1 MPYYCLIC
9 NSIFYFYDSDCEHKH
24 HPVARRTKCIRLLLV
39 VSLVSSIISII
50 SGCYHYHLM
59 NPVEPQPQFLLGY
72 IENLQSL
79 YNNLPEV
86 PGIEFLWYNKTA
98 VNFISPVFF
107 KLDIRQNDT
116 DCSEFRFDN
125 LFEYT
130 ALGQRILIQGR
141 PGTGKTTLVNR
152 LTKEWSSGR
161 RNSKVSDC
169 LLLLRVTLK
178 EMERKGPALS
188 LSDLLSMNDNI
199 KTVDKNLVD
208 YLSEPRNAVNLC
220 IIFDGL
226 DEYPPAYND
235 PSNFIYKIIVR
246 EQLPTATVIV
256 FSRPE
261 AYETF
266 FKTSGQ
272 SGYQLYELGGFNC
285 EGINEYVKINI
296 DNDENACRFGSHFNE
311 YPELYKLCAFPLH
324 LAMFVESFKATNVF
338 SSSLTEAYV
347 KSLSKAVKREITR
360 QDLTTSTCSKIR
372 SIYDFSFFQECNS
385 DLADTIANVS
395 RLAFDSF
402 MTYNSTQTRFLSTE
416 VHSYLPSF
424 YTYGLLSLYYGTDE
438 YGTVVKKFSFPHI
451 VVQEFWAAFYVKIIA
466 EVEISEFEEHIFLHP
481 NFFYFVCG
489 MYSSNTAVLEQVF
502 QMLLKFETTRMFYDY
517 TMCGFES
524 GYSDQLLAETYFK
537 VHGTVLDLNNLTRY
551 TPQLVKVKSFINTI
565 HSNITEIVL
574 TQHSPSLRPYVDNI
588 TDLFPNLNIVTI
600 TVTVYENGTTE
611 YPFEFIDNLSLIL
624 TRQRR
629 LLQLKWMLP
638 LNVLIDQ
645 DFFDLFNKSV
655 AIDVRDMNIT
665 LLGSLLDKVPKDLD
679 SYTSCYSTWESWPTI
694 NLSPYTFLFAIQNF
708 TSYFKL
714 STLRIVFVTPVPFLD
729 CQYIQ
734 NFFEDIHM
742 LSFYDAMQY
751 FIMHDHCTDSYLLY
765 ELVNDDEVFI
775 ELNSSND
782 SNILIMKFHSGLLH
796 IYKQTDYIGVRVCK
810 YPEVSRMCSNPLHLA
825 MIIEDTDEFSSITE
839 ACVNSQSN
847 TFKQEITQQNS
858 PAAACSDIHL
868 YDLSSLRECNSD
880 LADTI
885 TNISRLA
892 FDSFGASNS
901 TQTEF
906 LDTELHSYLPSGNTY
921 GLLSPRYSTDEYG
934 KLDKKFVFPHI
945 VVQEFWAAFHVTV
958 VAKFN
963 ASKFIDHIFL
973 HPNFLYTVCGMYSSN
988 TTVLNEIFQML
999 LHFRWTRMLQD
1010 YSICG
1015 FESGY
1020 SNQLLAE
1027 TFIKLHGTVLNVE
1040 NLTPQLV
1047 KARSFFN
1054 AINSNITQIVLTQ
1067 HSPSLRPCIS
1077 NVTDFFPNLNLVTIR
1092 VVHKSDSTEYPF
1104 DFIDNL
1110 RLLFTRQRRLL
1121 KVKWI
1126 LSLDVLIDQ
1135 DFLDLFYGM
1144 VDIDIGDV
1152 NITVVGSLVGEV
1164 PKDLDNYKN
1173 CYSAWKSWPAIN
1185 LTPHTFLYALD
1196 KFISY
1201 YKLSKVDVVC
1211 YTPVPFL
1218 DHQYIQTLFK
1228 ALRTSLAI
1236 QNFTMQDLCTDSFV
1250 RYLSRS
1256 VDDDKAY
1263 IRLKSGNDYN
1273 MKCILDLYSGQLQIY
1288 EENVPVWSTYPESF
1302 RLCTYPLHLAMLVKG
1317 FKDKLEFSSL
1327 TEACVNSQSKVIKQ
1341 EIIQQ
1346 NSSAAACSSIHLYDL
1361 VSLRECNSDL
1371 ADTITNISRLAFD
1384 SFGLAQTEFSVTEL
1398 HTYLPSGNTYGLLS
1412 PCYSTDIEL
1421 IKNIEL
1427 LKNIGLVENNEL
1439 DVKNAELL
1447 KKFVF
1452 PHIVVQE
1459 FWAAFHVTVVAK
1471 FNVPEFMQHFYLHR
1485 NFLYFVCGMY
1495 SSNTAVLHLLNM
1507 LHDYT
1512 MCGFESGYSDQLLAE
1527 TYFKVHGTVL
1537 DLNNLTHYTPQLVKV
1552 KSFINTIHTNITEIV
1567 FYQHS
1572 PSLRPYVDNIT
1583 DLFPNLNQTT
1593 IQVTFSRNVS
1603 DKYPFDFVD
1612 NLKLIFT
1619 REKKLSRLVWAL
1631 PLDVLI
1637 DQNFFDLFY
1646 RMVDI
1651 DVGDMNI
1658 IVAGSLAKVP
1668 KDLDSYT
1675 SCYSTWESWPTINL
1689 SPYAFLFAIQNF
1701 TSYFKMSTIKIEFVT
1716 PVPFLDCQYIQ
1727 NFFKD
1732 IHMLSFS
1739 SAMQDFT
1746 MRDLCTDSFVK
1757 YSVDNVFIGL
1767 NSANGSSMLIMDL
1780 HSGLLDIY
1788 TKYKQKLLHGFR
1800 VCKYPEVSRMCSNP
1814 LHLAMIVKNLK
1825 DTDESLTE
1833 ACVNSQSNTF
1843 KQEITQQNSPAAAC
1857 SDIHLYDLSS
1867 LRECN
1872 SDLADIITNIS
1883 RLAFDSFGA
1892 SNSTQTE
1899 FLDTELH
1906 SYIPS
1911 GNTYGLLSPRYST
1924 NEYGKLVKKF
1934 VFPHIVVQE
1943 FWAAFHVTV
1952 VVKFNVSKIVDRI
1965 FLHPNFLYTV
1975 CGMYS
1980 SNTTVL
1986 NEIFQMLLRFRWTRM
2001 LQDYSICGF
2010 ESGYSNQLLAETY
2023 FKVHGTVLDL
2033 KYLTRY
2039 TPQLVK
2045 VKSFINTIHS
2055 NITEIV
2061 LTQHSPSLRPYV
2073 DNITDLF
2080 PNLNL
2085 TTIIIVSEN
2094 GTFKYPFDFID
2105 NLRLIFTREKK
2116 IPRLEWALPLNVFI
2130 DQDFFDLFYG
2140 MVDIDVGDMSI
2151 IVAGSLLG
2159 KVPEELGTYAN
2170 CSSEWKSLPTL
2181 QLITPNLF
2189 LSALVNFTSYYKL
2202 SKLYIDSVTPVP
2214 FLNCQYVRTF
2224 FSLLFSNAI
2233 QDFTMFDHCTKSSVT
2248 FLSLPNKNDSS
2259 KVLISLRSAN
2269 NSKVSIL
2276 DLYSGLMYTYDQQLK
2291 LEDCA
2296 YRYLHSQ

>member
-1 MPYYCLIC
+1 M
-9 NSIFYFYDSDCEHKH
+9 
-24 HPVARRTKCIRLLLV
+24 VRRTKSSCRLLV
-39 VSLVSSIISII
+39 VFLVNLIISII
-50 SGCYHYHLM
+50 SGCCYYHLT

-72 IENLQSL
+72 IENLKSL
-79 YNNLPEV
+79 YNGLPEV
-86 PGIEFLWYNKTA
+86 PGIEFLWYDKTA
-98 VNFISPVFF
+98 VNFTSPVFF
-107 KLDIRQNDT
+107 KLDLRQNHT

-125 LFEYT
+125 LFQYT
-130 ALGQRILIQGR
+130 AHGQRQRILIQGR

-152 LTKEWSSGR
+152 LTKDWSSGK
-161 RNSKVSDC
+161 RNSKISDC
-169 LLLLRVTLK
+169 IILLRVTMK
-178 EMERKGPALS
+178 EMEREGPALS

-199 KTVDKNLVD
+199 KTVDKKLAD
-208 YLSEPRNAVNLC
+208 EYLSEPRNAESLC

-226 DEYPPAYND
+226 DEYPPAYTD
-235 PSNFIYKIIVR
+235 PNNFINKIIVGK
-246 EQLPTATVIV
+246 QLPTATVIV

-266 FKTSGQ
+266 FKKSGP
-272 SGYQLYELGGFNC
+272 SGYQVYELGGFNC
-285 EGINEYVKINI
+285 EGINEYVKRNI
-296 DNDENACRFGSHFNE
+296 DNDESAYMFGSHFNE
-311 YPELYKLCAFPLH
+311 HPELYQLCTYPLH
-324 LAMFVESFKATNVF
+324 LAMYVESFKAKNEF

-360 QDLTTSTCSKIR
+360 QGPTTSACSKIHL
-372 SIYDFSFFQECNS
+372 YDLPSLRECNS
-385 DLADTIANVS
+385 DFADTITNVS
-395 RLAFDSF
+395 RLAFDSL
-402 MTYNSTQTRFLSTE
+402 MTYNSTQTQFLSTE
-416 VHSYLPSF
+416 LHSYLPSF
-424 YTYGLLSLYYGTDE
+424 YTYGLLSLNYNTDE
-438 YGTVVKKFSFPHI
+438 YYTVVKKFFFPHI

-489 MYSSNTAVLEQVF
+489 MYSSNTTVLEQVF
-502 QMLLKFETTRMFYDY
+502 QVLLKFERTRMFYDY

-524 GYSDQLLAETYFK
+524 GYSDHQLLAETYFK
-537 VHGTVLDLNNLTRY
+537 VHGTVLDLNNLTHY

-588 TDLFPNLNIVTI
+588 TDLFPNLNQVTI
-600 TVTVYENGTTE
+600 TVTVNENGTTQ
-611 YPFEFIDNLSLIL
+611 YPFEFIDNLRLIL
-624 TRQRR
+624 MKQRR

-665 LLGSLLDKVPKDLD
+665 LVGSLLDKVPKDLD

-694 NLSPYTFLFAIQNF
+694 NLSPYTFLLAIQNF

-714 STLRIVFVTPVPFLD
+714 STLNIAFFTPVPFLD

-734 NFFEDIHM
+734 NFFKDIHL
-742 LSFYDAMQY
+742 LSFYDPMQY
-751 FIMHDHCTDSYLLY
+751 FIMHDLCTDSYLSY
-765 ELVNDDEVFI
+765 KLVNDDEVFI
-775 ELNSSND
+775 KLNSSND

-825 MIIEDTDEFSSITE
+825 MIIEDTDEFSSLTE
-839 ACVNSQSN
+839 ACVYSQSN

-858 PAAACSDIHL
+858 SAAACSDIHL
-868 YDLSSLRECNSD
+868 YDLASLRECNSD

-906 LDTELHSYLPSGNTY
+906 LVTKLHSYLPSGNTY
-921 GLLSPRYSTDEYG
+921 GLLSPRYSTNEYG

-999 LHFRWTRMLQD
+999 LRFRWTRMLQD

-1027 TFIKLHGTVLNVE
+1027 TFIKLHGTILNLE

-1121 KVKWI
+1121 QLKWI

-1135 DFLDLFYGM
+1135 HFLDLFYGM
-1144 VDIDIGDV
+1144 VDIDIRDV

-1164 PKDLDNYKN
+1164 PKDLENYKN

-1201 YKLSKVDVVC
+1201 YKLSKLDVVC
-1211 YTPVPFL
+1211 YAPVPFL

-1250 RYLSRS
+1250 RYLSRP

-1273 MKCILDLYSGQLQIY
+1273 MECILDLYSGQLQIY

-1302 RLCTYPLHLAMLVKG
+1302 RLCTYPLHLVIFVKG

-1341 EIIQQ
+1341 EIKQQ
-1346 NSSAAACSSIHLYDL
+1346 NLSAAACSSIHLYDL
-1361 VSLRECNSDL
+1361 ASLRECNSDL
-1371 ADTITNISRLAFD
+1371 ADTITNISRLAYR
-1384 SFGLAQTEFSVTEL
+1384 SFGYGFDLARTEFSVTEL
-1398 HTYLPSGNTYGLLS
+1398 HSYLPSGNTYGLLS
-1412 PCYSTDIEL
+1412 PRYSTDIEL

-1439 DVKNAELL
+1439 DVKNVELV

-1471 FNVPEFMQHFYLHR
+1471 FNMSEFMQHFYLHP

-1495 SSNTAVLHLLNM
+1495 SSNTAVLRLLILTDRSLNM
-1507 LHDYT
+1507 FYDYT

-1537 DLNNLTHYTPQLVKV
+1537 DLKYLTRYTPQLVKV
-1552 KSFINTIHTNITEIV
+1552 KSFINTIHSNITEIV
-1567 FYQHS
+1567 LTQHS

-1593 IQVTFSRNVS
+1593 ITVIFYRNVS

-1612 NLKLIFT
+1612 NLRLIFT
-1619 REKKLSRLVWAL
+1619 RVKKLSRLVWVL

-1637 DQNFFDLFY
+1637 DQDFFDLFY
-1646 RMVDI
+1646 GMVDI
-1651 DVGDMNI
+1651 DVGDMS
-1658 IVAGSLAKVP
+1658 IVVVGSLAKVP

-1689 SPYAFLFAIQNF
+1689 SPYTFLFAIQNF
-1701 TSYFKMSTIKIEFVT
+1701 TSHFKLSTLKIEFVT

-1732 IHMLSFS
+1732 IHRLSFS

-1746 MRDLCTDSFVK
+1746 MHDHCTGSFVK
-1757 YSVDNVFIGL
+1757 YSVDNVFIAL

-1788 TKYKQKLLHGFR
+1788 TMFVFKGVR
-1800 VCKYPEVSRMCSNP
+1800 VCKYPEVYRTCSNP
-1814 LHLAMIVKNLK
+1814 LHLAMIIK
-1825 DTDESLTE
+1825 DTDEFSSLTE
-1833 ACVNSQSNTF
+1833 ACVYSQSNTF
-1843 KQEITQQNSPAAAC
+1843 KQEITQQNSSAAAC
-1857 SDIHLYDLSS
+1857 SDIHLYDLAS

-1872 SDLADIITNIS
+1872 SDLADTITNIS
-1883 RLAFDSFGA
+1883 RLAFDSSGA
-1892 SNSTQTE
+1892 SKSTQTE
-1899 FLDTELH
+1899 FLVTELH
-1906 SYIPS
+1906 SYLPS

-1924 NEYGKLVKKF
+1924 NYYGKLVKKF

-1952 VVKFNVSKIVDRI
+1952 VAKFNVSKFIDHI
-1965 FLHPNFLYTV
+1965 FLHPNFVYTV

-1986 NEIFQMLLRFRWTRM
+1986 NEIFQMLLRSRWTRM

-2094 GTFKYPFDFID
+2094 GTIKYPFDFID

-2116 IPRLEWALPLNVFI
+2116 LPRLEWALPLNVFI

-2140 MVDIDVGDMSI
+2140 MVDINVGDVSI

-2291 LEDCA
+2291 LKDCT